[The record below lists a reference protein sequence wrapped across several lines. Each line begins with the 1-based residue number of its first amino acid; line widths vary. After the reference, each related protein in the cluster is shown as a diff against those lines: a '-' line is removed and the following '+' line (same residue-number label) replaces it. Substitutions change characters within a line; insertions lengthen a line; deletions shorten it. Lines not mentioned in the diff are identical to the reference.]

1 LQTEKLEEVSGV
13 NYFRTEVLFEDM
25 PLVMILADRVICRAG
40 MASISEL
47 LYLKKR
53 AFLIPLQHSHQEL
66 NAKLMAAKFDI
77 LWQEEKQKWLE
88 KVLG

>member
-47 LYLKKR
+47 LYLKKK
-53 AFLIPLQHSHQEL
+53 AFLIPLEHSHQEL
-66 NAKLMAAKFDI
+66 NAELMEDKFVI
-77 LWQEEKQKWLE
+77 LRQGEKGKWVE
-88 KVLG
+88 VVLG